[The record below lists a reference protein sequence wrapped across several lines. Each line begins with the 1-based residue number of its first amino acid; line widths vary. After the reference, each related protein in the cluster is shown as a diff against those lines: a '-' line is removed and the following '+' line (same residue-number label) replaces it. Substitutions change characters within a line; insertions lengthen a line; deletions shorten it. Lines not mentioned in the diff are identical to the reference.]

1 MSRFRR
7 RLDSALKKLCPRRS
21 IFCGAIVLLV
31 VVILLWYFL
40 YYKCPFGKSCGPGGK
55 CLGTSRWCDGVQDC
69 SNGEDE
75 SQCFRL
81 QGIDFLLQSYSSD
94 DDAWL
99 PVCAEN
105 WNDSYGSTVCVQM
118 GYDSKFYESSTQV
131 SFHTSAPEGYL
142 KLKSGSSYKSPIQTQ
157 LMHSPE
163 CSVRVVKL
171 HCIECGKSF
180 AAPSSRIMGGSEAV
194 KGAWPWQVS
203 LQVYYQHVCGGSI
216 ISPYW
221 ILTAAHCFQTLS
233 DPELWTVAYGDVHL
247 SNLPTRRSAK
257 RIVRHKKFDPKTND
271 FDIALLKLSKPIIFK
286 QRTVRP
292 LCLPNVGLQIHS
304 SNGSWITG
312 WGQLYSSGPSPDT
325 LHQAPVTIYLPQ
337 ICNHPYV
344 LNGRVTE
351 TMFCAGNLRGGV
363 DTCQGDSGGPLV
375 VNSGNVWWLIGVTSW
390 GYGCGLRTKPG
401 LYGNISF
408 FMEWIQKQMQDEWKV
423 EE

>member
-1 MSRFRR
+1 
-7 RLDSALKKLCPRRS
+7 
-21 IFCGAIVLLV
+21 
-31 VVILLWYFL
+31 
-40 YYKCPFGKSCGPGGK
+40 
-55 CLGTSRWCDGVQDC
+55 
-69 SNGEDE
+69 
-75 SQCFRL
+75 
-81 QGIDFLLQSYSSD
+81 
-94 DDAWL
+94 
-99 PVCAEN
+99 
-105 WNDSYGSTVCVQM
+105 
-118 GYDSKFYESSTQV
+118 
-131 SFHTSAPEGYL
+131 
-142 KLKSGSSYKSPIQTQ
+142 
-157 LMHSPE
+157 
-163 CSVRVVKL
+163 
-171 HCIECGKSF
+171 
-180 AAPSSRIMGGSEAV
+180 MGGSEAV

-221 ILTAAHCFQTLS
+221 ILTRSTAFVFHDRLS

-286 QRTVRP
+286 RKP

-312 WGQLYSSGPSPDT
+312 WGQLYSSGELIEHIQLFLT
-325 LHQAPVTIYLPQ
+325 FHA

-408 FMEWIQKQMQDEWKV
+408 FMEWIQKQITMVLSGSGGLQCLMGFLACLALDLTPSIFFINSDQIPFPFERK
-423 EE
+423 